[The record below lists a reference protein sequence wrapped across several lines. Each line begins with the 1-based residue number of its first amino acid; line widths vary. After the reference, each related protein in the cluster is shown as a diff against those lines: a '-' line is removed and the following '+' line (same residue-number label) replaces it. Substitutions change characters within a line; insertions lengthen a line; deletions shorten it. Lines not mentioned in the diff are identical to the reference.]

1 MPRISLKYRIAA
13 TIFVLEAAM
22 MALVLWQT
30 LSLSFDAIRGQ
41 QAAHEEVTLNPLTN
55 MTRVALMTEEYA
67 DLQPYIEDIPKDK
80 GVVYVLLGNADKIV
94 VASSNTADVGR
105 PLPPLV
111 DTDDEQWRVRRI
123 GNENAELG
131 TLAVKFSNARL
142 MQSIRNAHN
151 LGLTIA
157 LGGMTIIA
165 VIGVLM
171 GFVLTRR
178 LEQLARTAKR
188 LADGELHAETGLQGN
203 DEVAAVGRAF
213 DQMARKIQNHIAEIR
228 ESSQRF
234 ALAVSGTND
243 GIWDWKI
250 DTGATYFSPR
260 CKEILGYDDD
270 DEEFTQNITD
280 WKDAIHPDDREQALV
295 LLGDCLFGNSD
306 FFTLEHRLRKKS
318 GEYVWVLMRGKALRD
333 AESKAVR
340 MTGSLT
346 DITQRKQ
353 QEFTIQYQALHDPV
367 TSLPNRALLHD
378 RLQHAMRV
386 AQREGKTLALLM
398 MDLDRFKEINDTL
411 GHHIG
416 DLVLQQVAL
425 RLQTTLRG
433 SDTVSRFGG
442 DEFCLL
448 LPVAGEE
455 YALVVVNSIAKALQ
469 PPLTVDGHT
478 LHIEASIGIALFPDH
493 GKDATTLLK
502 VADIAMY
509 AAKRGD
515 TGYAVYEASQDR
527 HSAHRLAMR
536 TELRRAIEDDEL
548 VLHYQPKLDMGSGRV
563 CGVEAL
569 VRWQHP
575 EHGLILPEGFIPFA
589 EQSGL
594 INHLTTWVLDAVI
607 RQHHLW
613 QQREVRLPVAINLSG
628 RNLQDLAFPAEVERR
643 LANWNIAPNWLAFE
657 ITESAIIA
665 DPIRALKIL
674 TQLNEMG
681 VRLSIDDFGI
691 GYSSLAYLK
700 RLPVDELK
708 IDKSFVIEMNQNE
721 SNEVIVRSTIDL
733 GHNLGLRVVA
743 EGVETAEVRL
753 ALERM
758 GCDVIQGLHISPP
771 LASDA
776 LVDWLASPPEA
787 VLKPRSRRRPSLL
800 KP

>member
-1 MPRISLKYRIAA
+1 
-13 TIFVLEAAM
+13 
-22 MALVLWQT
+22 
-30 LSLSFDAIRGQ
+30 
-41 QAAHEEVTLNPLTN
+41 
-55 MTRVALMTEEYA
+55 
-67 DLQPYIEDIPKDK
+67 
-80 GVVYVLLGNADKIV
+80 
-94 VASSNTADVGR
+94 
-105 PLPPLV
+105 
-111 DTDDEQWRVRRI
+111 
-123 GNENAELG
+123 
-131 TLAVKFSNARL
+131 

-178 LEQLARTAKR
+178 LEQLARTAQR
-188 LADGELHAETGLQGN
+188 LADGELNAETGLHGN

-260 CKEILGYDDD
+260 CKAILGYDED

-295 LLGDCLFGNSD
+295 QLGDCLFGNSD

-333 AESKAVR
+333 ADGKAVR

-346 DITQRKQ
+346 DITQRKH

-378 RLQHAMRV
+378 RLQHAMLV

-448 LPVAGEE
+448 LPVAGED
-455 YALVVVNSIAKALQ
+455 YAVVVVNSIAKALQ
-469 PPLTVDGHT
+469 PPLMVEGHT
-478 LHIEASIGIALFPDH
+478 LHIEASIGVALFPDH

-502 VADIAMY
+502 LADIAMY

-515 TGYAVYEASQDR
+515 TGYAIYEASQDR

-536 TELRRAIEDDEL
+536 TELRRAIDEDEL
-548 VLHYQPKLDMGSGRV
+548 VLHYQPKLDMDSGRV

-575 EHGLILPEGFIPFA
+575 DHGLILPEGFIPFA

-594 INHLTTWVLDAVI
+594 INHVTTWVLDAVI
-607 RQHHLW
+607 HQHHLW
-613 QQREVRLPVAINLSG
+613 QQREIRLPVAINLSG

-721 SNEVIVRSTIDL
+721 SNAVIVRSTIDL

-743 EGVETAEVRL
+743 EGVETTEIRQT
-753 ALERM
+753 LERM
-758 GCDVIQGLHISPP
+758 GCDVLQGIHISPP
-771 LASDA
+771 LTSEA
-776 LVDWLASPPEA
+776 LVEWLATRPEA
-787 VLKPRSRRRPSLL
+787 TSTSRRRPSLL
-800 KP
+800 NP